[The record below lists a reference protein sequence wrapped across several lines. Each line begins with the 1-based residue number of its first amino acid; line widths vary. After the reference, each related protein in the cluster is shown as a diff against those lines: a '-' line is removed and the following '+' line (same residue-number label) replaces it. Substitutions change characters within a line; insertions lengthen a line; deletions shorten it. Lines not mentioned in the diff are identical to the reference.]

1 MLPRATAACTPGS
14 GRGGPPGPPGQ
25 GLTCGQHAMDLA
37 DLPEALPAVVFQWC
51 PLVEV
56 HCHWELPGLNLPG
69 GTGSGMGDDLSPGLS
84 PPLL

>member
-1 MLPRATAACTPGS
+1 
-14 GRGGPPGPPGQ
+14 
-25 GLTCGQHAMDLA
+25 MDLA

-56 HCHWELPGLNLPG
+56 HCHRELPGLDLPG
-69 GTGSGMGDDLSPGLS
+69 GTGSGVGDDLSLGLS